1 MKYYTK
7 KEIKE
12 RVSCVKRGH
21 FNTSLPRIKT
31 KHLVSPNGNRATK
44 VECEQRYF
52 FVAEDMRELVDGLYY
67 FLNSER

>member
-21 FNTSLPRIKT
+21 FNTDLPRIKT
-31 KHLVSPNGNRATK
+31 RHMTSSKSRMTRF
-44 VECEQRYF
+44 ECEQKYF
-52 FVAEDMRELVDGLYY
+52 FYANDMKDAVNGLYY

>member
-12 RVSCVKRGH
+12 RVSYIKRGH
-21 FNTSLPRIKT
+21 FNTSLLRIKT
-31 KHLVSPNGNRATK
+31 KHLVSSNGNRATK
-44 VECEQRYF
+44 VECEQKYF
-52 FVAEDMRELVDGLYY
+52 FVAENARELIDGLYY